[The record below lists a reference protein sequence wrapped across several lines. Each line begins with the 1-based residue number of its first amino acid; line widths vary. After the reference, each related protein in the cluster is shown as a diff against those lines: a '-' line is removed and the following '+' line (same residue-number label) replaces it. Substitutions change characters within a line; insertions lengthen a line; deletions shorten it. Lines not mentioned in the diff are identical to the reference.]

1 MEKMNSTR
9 NAEEKN
15 SNDKSELFDFFL
27 KSGLP
32 TVRVASTLKAQ
43 GWDQKDIDVF
53 IENLEVS
60 KKKISKM
67 IKKFVERIENKYGHL
82 DIPELIKKGMKHA
95 SKLGFTQSEKEAF
108 KNYILNKN
116 TNVQYTPFQELG
128 YSEMSKFLGF
138 SEFVGQSL
146 AISAVDQPALQ
157 EIARLYETS
166 KLIHSGIRHNLVSYT
181 SCDPNAMISSFDKD
195 KDNLSL
201 FIHPLIVALFLVRI
215 KAIERRML
223 YSNIGRLVVQRS
235 QMYFQR
241 MDDKK
246 INSKYLNWNLSLND
260 LIPGELEADL
270 EFMWDIAKDPNSL
283 DHFNDETPMANLLKR
298 FSVQIELWKN
308 VLSLRQGK
316 FYARNSNYSDD
327 NGIMGLHKVLSSY
340 SWTYFDSPDMYHV
353 NDEGN
358 LLRRLLAVFSFRPTL
373 IQLSSF
379 GQRGLMGYSN
389 LPSISKATFV
399 NSPICNIRLP
409 TTIIGTAAVGGPAIN
424 LQSALSKSEWYIENK
439 MLVPKN
445 TSIIY
450 SRSVLF
456 FYINRRYQSPLANVD
471 MGFRYLSVPGT
482 ISGLTTINTAE
493 LAVTPDIVVGNDRFA
508 LTSVVVFNPL
518 LEEQLATGSSAMVVA
533 GGAATG
539 PADRYYY
546 YNPLDAGIMYAN
558 SSGKYVRNDP
568 ITRIRSHTHD
578 ADPDSPGFY
587 NMARKYGTIL
597 VYVNPLENK

>member
-1 MEKMNSTR
+1 MDKMNSTR
-9 NAEEKN
+9 NSEEKN
-15 SNDKSELFDFFL
+15 SKDDLFDFFL

-32 TVRVASTLKAQ
+32 AVQVVTTLKAQ

-53 IENLEVS
+53 IEKFEAS

-67 IKKFVERIENKYGHL
+67 IKKFVERVEQRYGHL

-116 TNVQYTPFQELG
+116 TNVQYVPFQELG
-128 YSEMSKFLGF
+128 YTEMSKFLGF
-138 SEFVGQSL
+138 SNNTGQTL
-146 AISAVDQPALQ
+146 TISAVDQPALQ

-166 KLIHSGIRHNLVSYT
+166 KLIHSGIRHNLISYR
-181 SCDPNAMISSFDKD
+181 SSDPNALTAVFDKD

-201 FIHPLIVALFLVRI
+201 FVHPLIVALFLVRI

-235 QMYFQR
+235 QYYFQR

-246 INSKYLNWNLSLND
+246 MNNKYLNWHLSLND
-260 LIPGELEADL
+260 LLPDELPADL

-283 DHFNDETPMANLLKR
+283 DHFSDESPMSNLLKR
-298 FSVQIELWKN
+298 FTVQIELWKN
-308 VLSLRQGK
+308 VLALRQGK
-316 FYARNSNYSDD
+316 FYSRSVDYSDD

-340 SWTYFDSPDMYHV
+340 SWTYFDSPDMYHI

-373 IQLSSF
+373 TQLSSF
-379 GQRGLMGYSN
+379 SQRGLMGFSN

-399 NSPICNIRLP
+399 NTPICNIRLP
-409 TTIIGTAAVGGPAIN
+409 TTLIGTVPIKAPTIT

-445 TSIIY
+445 TTVIY
-450 SRSVLF
+450 SRSVIF

-471 MGFRYLSVPGT
+471 MGFRYISVPGT
-482 ISGLTTINTAE
+482 VSGLTTINTSE
-493 LAVTPDIVVGNDRFA
+493 LKVDPDIQVGNDRFDLVSA
-508 LTSVVVFNPL
+508 VVLNAL
-518 LEEQLATGSSAMVVA
+518 LENQLATGCSAFIRQMDTNNI
-533 GGAATG
+533 GG
-539 PADRYYY
+539 ADRYYC
-546 YNPLDAGIMYAN
+546 YNPLYASFMYEDN
-558 SSGKYVRNDP
+558 GEYKRNDP
-568 ITRIRSHTHD
+568 IMRVGAYSNVDKYPAFFTTVQ
-578 ADPDSPGFY
+578 
-587 NMARKYGTIL
+587 NYGTIL
-597 VYVNPLENK
+597 VYVNPLENKY

>member
-9 NAEEKN
+9 NSEDKN
-15 SNDKSELFDFFL
+15 MKDKGELFDFFL
-27 KSGLP
+27 ISGVQP
-32 TVRVASTLKAQ
+32 VRVASTLKAQ
-43 GWDQKDIDVF
+43 GWDQKDIDIF
-53 IENLEVS
+53 IEQLEVS
-60 KKKISKM
+60 RKKVSKM
-67 IKKFVERIENKYGHL
+67 IKKFVEKIETKYGHL
-82 DIPELIKKGMKHA
+82 DIPDLVKKGMKHA
-95 SKLGFTQSEKEAF
+95 SKLGFSNAEKEAL

-116 TNVQYTPFQELG
+116 TDVQYTPFQELG

-138 SEFVGQSL
+138 SEYTGQAL
-146 AISAVDQPALQ
+146 AVTAVDQPALQ

-181 SCDPNAMISSFDKD
+181 SCDPNALLSTYDKE
-195 KDNLSL
+195 KHNLSL

-215 KAIERRML
+215 KAIEKRML

-235 QMYFQR
+235 QMYFQKI
-241 MDDKK
+241 DDKK
-246 INSKYLNWNLSLND
+246 INAKYLNWNLSMND

-308 VLSLRQGK
+308 VLALRQGK
-316 FYARNSNYSDD
+316 FYSNTTDYNDG

-340 SWTYFDSPDMYHV
+340 AWTYFDSPDMYHI

-358 LLRRLLAVFSFRPTL
+358 LLRKLLAVFSFRPTL

-379 GQRGLMGYSN
+379 GQKGLMGYSN
-389 LPSISKATFV
+389 LPAISKATFI

-409 TTIIGTAAVGGPAIN
+409 TTLLGTAAVNGPAIS
-424 LQSALSKSEWYIENK
+424 LSSALSKSEWYIENK
-439 MLVPKN
+439 MVVPKN

-450 SRSVLF
+450 SRSVIF
-456 FYINRRYQSPLANVD
+456 FYINRRYQSPLANID

-493 LAVTPDIVVGNDRFA
+493 VNVLPDIVVGNDKFD
-508 LTSVVVFNPL
+508 LTSVVVLNPL
-518 LEEQLATGSSAMVVA
+518 LEDQLATGCSAMVVYS
-533 GGAATG
+533 GAAMG
-539 PADRYYY
+539 NPDRYYY

-558 SSGKYVRNDP
+558 SAGKYVRNDP
-568 ITRIRSHTHD
+568 ITRLKPNSMNGD
-578 ADPDSPGFY
+578 DSPGFY
-587 NMARKYGTIL
+587 NMARNYGTIL
-597 VYVNPLENK
+597 VYVNPLEN